1 MTAEAMA
8 EREGKVLLG
17 WLRLLGWTVV
27 IERNGGTW
35 SGSAR
40 RPAPAGEVTHID
52 GSAASQRE
60 LVTELFRTAIRG
72 LAPQP
77 A

>member
-27 IERNGGTW
+27 TERNGGGWIGAAT
-35 SGSAR
+35 
-40 RPAPAGEVTHID
+40 RPAVEGEELCID
-52 GSAASQRE
+52 GSAGSRRE
-60 LVTELFRTAIRG
+60 VVSELFRGAIRG

-77 A
+77 V

>member
-17 WLRLLGWTVV
+17 WLRLLGWTVE
-27 IERNGGTW
+27 IERDGGAW
-35 SGSAR
+35 SGFAR
-40 RPAPAGEVTHID
+40 RPAAAGEVTHID
-52 GSAASQRE
+52 GSAASHRE
-60 LVTELFRTAIRG
+60 LVSELFRGAIRG

>member
-1 MTAEAMA
+1 MTPQMMA

-27 IERNGGTW
+27 MERDGTQW
-35 SGSAR
+35 IGLAE
-40 RPAPAGEVTHID
+40 RPADGGGDVCVS

-60 LVTELFRTAIRG
+60 LVSKLFSRAIRG
-72 LAPQP
+72 HELLA

>member
-27 IERNGGTW
+27 IERDGGRWTGFA
-35 SGSAR
+35 S
-40 RPAPAGEVTHID
+40 RPAAAGEESYID
-52 GSAASQRE
+52 GSAASRRE
-60 LVTELFRTAIRG
+60 LVSELFRRAISG

>member
-1 MTAEAMA
+1 MTSEAMA

-27 IERNGGTW
+27 IERDGGSW
-35 SGSAR
+35 SGFAR
-40 RPAPAGEVTHID
+40 RPAAAGEVTRID

-60 LVTELFRTAIRG
+60 LVSELFSGAIRG
-72 LAPQP
+72 LALQ
-77 A
+77 AA